1 MTPVLEVINL
11 SFGYTPD
18 GVVFRDLNFVVAVG
32 ESVGLLGGNGSGK
45 STLLWC
51 LLGLLKPRGE
61 IRLFGQKWN
70 RRLLRRVGMVFQD
83 PEDQLFMPTVAQDVQ
98 LSLLNTDGPAGDIEC
113 ARQLLRRAEL
123 EQIAGRPASRLSLGE
138 RKRAA
143 MVCALAHA
151 PDVLLLDEPTSE
163 LDGRARRKL
172 TDDLRA
178 SAVARL
184 IASHDLGFIESVST
198 RVIVL
203 GEQRILAD
211 GDSRAILADQGI
223 LARAHLT

>member
-18 GVVFRDLNFVVAVG
+18 DQVFRDLNFALAPG

-70 RRLLRRVGMVFQD
+70 KHLLRRVGMVFQD
-83 PEDQLFMPTVAQDVQ
+83 PEDQLFMPTIAQDVQ
-98 LSLLNTDGPAGDIEC
+98 LSLLSTSGPDGDIER
-113 ARQLLRRAEL
+113 ARELLRQAEL
-123 EQIAGRPASRLSLGE
+123 GQVAERPASRLSLGE

-151 PDVLLLDEPTSE
+151 PELLLLDEPTSE
-163 LDGRARRKL
+163 LDGRARRRL
-172 TDDLRA
+172 TEDLCA
-178 SAVARL
+178 SAVTRL
-184 IASHDLGFIESVST
+184 IASHDLDFIEAVST

-203 GEQRILAD
+203 GEQGILAD
-211 GDSRAILADQGI
+211 GETRLVFSDREALD
-223 LARAHLT
+223 RAHLV